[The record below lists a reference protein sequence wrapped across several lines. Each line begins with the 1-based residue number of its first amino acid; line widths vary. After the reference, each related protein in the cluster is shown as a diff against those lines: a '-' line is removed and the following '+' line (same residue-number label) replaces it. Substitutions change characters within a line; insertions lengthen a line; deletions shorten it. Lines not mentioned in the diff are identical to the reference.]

1 MMLDWLFAS
10 TSERRLLPGGR
21 FSGPTPW
28 VIAIMT
34 FSMLIVAAAGLALS
48 NAAGVVRQG
57 TEDRFV
63 VQIPNGGATLPKVL
77 QIMRTEGIAGAEAV
91 PAAEVRRT
99 LEQWLGPAGG
109 SADLPVPALIHF
121 NADPG
126 ADIDALARAVARAA
140 PGARISAH
148 RQSVAPLLRSMRT
161 LQWLA
166 MTLVL
171 LMALATSATVVLAA
185 RGALD
190 THRST
195 IDVMHGIGATDLQVT
210 HLFQRKIALDA
221 LVGSLVGATA
231 AGIALLLLL
240 AGSAALSRD
249 MIGSAPIGVTD
260 VLIIVLLLPILI
272 VVSATWVARIAV
284 LTTLRRSI

>member
-148 RQSVAPLLRSMRT
+148 RQSVAPLLRSMRA

-221 LVGSLVGATA
+221 LVGSLVGAAA
-231 AGIALLLLL
+231 AGIALLLL